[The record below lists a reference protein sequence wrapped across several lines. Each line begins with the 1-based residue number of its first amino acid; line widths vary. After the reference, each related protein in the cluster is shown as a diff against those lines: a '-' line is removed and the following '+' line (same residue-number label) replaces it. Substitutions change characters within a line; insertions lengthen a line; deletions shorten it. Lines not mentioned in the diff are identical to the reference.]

1 MKKAIVIGSG
11 FGGLAIACRL
21 KKHNFNVKLLE
32 KQSDLGGRAR
42 TFTHNGFKYD
52 AGPTVITAPYLI
64 DELFQMHGKDSKD
77 YYNLIKVCPFYR
89 FIFSDKSYFDYGDN
103 LLAMLRAMKSKYSY
117 EDAMGYI
124 SLLKHSKRIFKT
136 AFTELSDKPF
146 ESIGS
151 MLPYLPELLRIKFY
165 KSVNTS
171 VSTFIKNEN
180 LVKAL
185 SMHPLLIGGNPYT
198 TTSIYLLIQYLEW
211 KWGVYYAEG
220 GTRSIINSLE
230 KLLGEIGVEC
240 YKNTEVINIIRNN
253 KKIVEVETDSG
264 KYTADLVVSNA
275 DPSMFYEKVLR
286 KTPVK
291 ISNKPSI
298 LKHSM
303 SLFVIY
309 FSTKKIYD
317 AIQHHTIIF
326 NKRHKELLSDIF
338 DKKIM
343 IDDPSLYLHR
353 PLSTD
358 IGGQQFG
365 SDSFY
370 VLAPVPNNL
379 SNIDWEK
386 HGDTFKDTVFDILE
400 EFALPGLKKNLVDSF
415 YITPKY
421 FEEDLNTHVG
431 SGFGIQPIFRQSAY
445 FRYSNKA
452 PEFDN
457 LYFVGAST
465 HPGAGIPGVIST
477 AKTTEKLILK
487 DYGIS

>member
-11 FGGLAIACRL
+11 FGGLAIASRL
-21 KKHNFNVKLLE
+21 KKHNFDVKLLE
-32 KQSDLGGRAR
+32 KQSDFGGRAR
-42 TFTHNGFKYD
+42 TFTHNGFAYD

-64 DELFQMHGKDSKD
+64 DELFEMHGKDSRD
-77 YYNLIKVCPFYR
+77 YYNLIKVNPFYR

-103 LLAMLRAMKSKYSY
+103 LLAMLRSIKKKYSY
-117 EDAMGYI
+117 DDAKGYI

-146 ESIGS
+146 ESLGS
-151 MLPYLPELLRIKFY
+151 MIPYLPELMRIKFY
-165 KSVNTS
+165 QSVNTS
-171 VSTFIKNEN
+171 VSKFMNNEN
-180 LVKAL
+180 LTKAL
-185 SMHPLLIGGNPYT
+185 SMHPLLVGGNPYT

-220 GTRSIINSLE
+220 GTRSIVNSLE
-230 KLLGEIGVEC
+230 RLLDEIGVEC
-240 YKNTEVINIIRNN
+240 HKNTEVIQVINDNN
-253 KKIVEVETDSG
+253 QIKTLQTNNGSFE
-264 KYTADLVVSNA
+264 ADLVISNA
-275 DPSMFYEKVLR
+275 DPSMFYDKVLH
-286 KTPVK
+286 KKPLK
-291 ISNKPSI
+291 ISNKPSF

-303 SLFVIY
+303 SLFVVY

-317 AIQHHTIIF
+317 QVQHHTIIF
-326 NKRHKELLSDIF
+326 NKRHKELLTDIF

-353 PLSTD
+353 PMATD
-358 IGGQQFG
+358 IKGQQLE

-379 SNIDWEK
+379 SNINWSDY
-386 HGDTFKDTVFDILE
+386 GDKFKNIVFDILE
-400 EFALPGLKKNLVDSF
+400 DYALPDLKKNLVDSF

-421 FEEDLNTHVG
+421 FEDELNTFAG

-452 PEFDN
+452 PEYNN

-465 HPGAGIPGVIST
+465 HPGAGVPGVIST
-477 AKTTEKLILK
+477 AKATEKLILK